1 MNFLKEA
8 GKMMVTLT
16 IIATAIYILVE
27 HTKDWP
33 SIIVLAIF
41 LAMWLQLVYHLFK
54 RVNVSSK
61 GVTFDGETNDKDGSG
76 DLIRELQDEVSKLKE
91 SNKKL
96 SDRIDKT
103 NDRISKLHPAP
114 KKETFDA
121 MLGVQLYVDDISV
134 DNTTYSGMV
143 KGSPYDS
150 FCEQVSFAKRSN
162 VNLKDSPNYQK
173 ILGVFQSVICN
184 HLTDQ
189 LTSLY
194 DNNVNSFKDTIKQAL
209 KQYPYSKKTLL
220 AVRDDLVED
229 YGKRSQCTL
238 LFDEVTNKLD
248 RMY

>member
-16 IIATAIYILVE
+16 IIATAIYILVK

-33 SIIVLAIF
+33 SVIVLAFI

-61 GVTFDGETNDKDGSG
+61 GVTFDGEPNDKDSSD
-76 DLIRELQDEVSKLKE
+76 DLIRKLQGEVSKLKE
-91 SNKKL
+91 SNKQL
-96 SDRIDKT
+96 SNRIDKT

-114 KKETFDA
+114 KKETFDE
-121 MLGVQLYVDDISV
+121 MLGVQLYVDDITV

-150 FCEQVSFAKRSN
+150 FCGQVAFAKSSN
-162 VNLKDSPNYQK
+162 VNLEGSPNYQK
-173 ILGVFQSVICN
+173 ILSIFQSVICN
-184 HLTDQ
+184 HLIGQ

-194 DNNVNSFKDTIKQAL
+194 GDKVNSFEDTVKRAL
-209 KQYPYSKKTLL
+209 NQYPYSKKTLL

-248 RMY
+248 RMH